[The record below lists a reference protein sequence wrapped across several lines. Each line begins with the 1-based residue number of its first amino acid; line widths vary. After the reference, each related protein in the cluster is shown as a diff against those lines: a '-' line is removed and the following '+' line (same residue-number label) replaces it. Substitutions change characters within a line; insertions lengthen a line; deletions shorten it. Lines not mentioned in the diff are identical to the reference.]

1 MGRDRNI
8 CPELLKLVHFDTATP
23 TPASLGEV
31 GLSEDAEKTPSVAVV
46 LNRDLL
52 FGSRVRN
59 VLSTLGLEARFVA
72 NTEQFVA
79 ALAALQGSSA
89 IGIIDM
95 NGAVAWDALKTGL
108 QQIDA
113 APPTLAFGP
122 HVDVENR
129 RLAKDAGVSRI
140 VSNGQFHREMR
151 DLIDRYRR
159 R

>member
-1 MGRDRNI
+1 M
-8 CPELLKLVHFDTATP
+8 
-23 TPASLGEV
+23 
-31 GLSEDAEKTPSVAVV
+31 
-46 LNRDLL
+46 
-52 FGSRVRN
+52 
-59 VLSTLGLEARFVA
+59 LSTLGLEARFVA

-79 ALAALQGSSA
+79 ALASVQRAGA

-95 NGAVAWDALKTGL
+95 NGAVDWDALKAAL
-108 QQIDA
+108 RQNDA
-113 APPTLAFGP
+113 VPPTLAFGP

-151 DLIDRYRR
+151 ELVDRYRR